1 MKSKIQQINATHK
14 TLVSKTLLVL
24 VFLGIGMVSFAQS
37 ETKAKTLLNE
47 VSSKIKAY
55 KNISLDFKYE
65 LNNISEN
72 INQETRGDVVIE
84 GEKYKLNILGVTR
97 IFDGKTLYTISP
109 EDEEVTISS
118 DNTEDEGTIT
128 PSKMLSFYEEGY
140 TYKMDIVQNVKG
152 RKIQYVKLSPI
163 DTNSEIKHVLLGIDA
178 TTKHIYNLIEVGK
191 NGTKTTLTVNSFKTD
206 QPISKTLF
214 TFDESKYDDYYINR
228 ID

>member
-1 MKSKIQQINATHK
+1 MKKLIVIAF
-14 TLVSKTLLVL
+14 VA
-24 VFLGIGMVSFAQS
+24 LGLTGFTQS
-37 ETKAKTLLNE
+37 DTKAEALLNE
-47 VSSKIKAY
+47 VSTKIKAY

-65 LNNISEN
+65 LNNTSEN
-72 INQETRGDVVIE
+72 ISQETRGDVVIE
-84 GEKYKLNILGVTR
+84 GEKYLLNILGVTR
-97 IFDGKTLYTISP
+97 IFDGETLYTISP

-118 DNTEDEGTIT
+118 DNSEDENTIT
-128 PSKMLSFYEEGY
+128 PSEMLSFYEDGY
-140 TYKMDIVQNVKG
+140 TYKMDIVQTVKG
-152 RKIQYVKLSPI
+152 RKIQYVKLNPI

-214 TFDESKYDDYYINR
+214 TFDESKYSDYYINK

>member
-1 MKSKIQQINATHK
+1 MNKVLFIVIL
-14 TLVSKTLLVL
+14 TLG
-24 VFLGIGMVSFAQS
+24 FIGFSQS
-37 ETKAKTLLNE
+37 DAEAKALLNE
-47 VSSKIKAY
+47 VSAKIKGY

-65 LNNISEN
+65 LNNLSEN

-118 DNTEDEGTIT
+118 ENTEDEGTIT
-128 PSKMLSFYEEGY
+128 PSKMLSFYEDGY
-140 TYKMDIVQNVKG
+140 TYKMDIIQNVKG
-152 RKIQYVKLSPI
+152 RKIQYVKLNPM

-206 QPISKTLF
+206 EPISKTLF
-214 TFDESKYDDYYINR
+214 TFDESKYSDYFINK